1 MADKDEKNKDP
12 KGEERF
18 DPKPVQVGGE
28 SIVDR
33 LLPHRNKILGI
44 IAAGF
49 AVYGVIAIFIHFR
62 DAKREK
68 HTEELAA
75 VLDIANRPV
84 KQAGMP
90 ETGAEP
96 GAKVKP
102 FDTETDRANAVISEL
117 AKQGPEVGGAA
128 YRASQLVNAG
138 KLDDAITEYR
148 KAQREPGLDGVLA
161 REGLGLALEMKATAK
176 GVDAA
181 TGQKGLEEALATFKT
196 MQPDD
201 KGPGAAYA
209 HYHQGRILVELGKK
223 DEAKAEF
230 QKAKD
235 ISKDKEPELAELI
248 DQRLAMLGA

>member
-1 MADKDEKNKDP
+1 VADKDEKNKDP

-33 LLPHRNKILGI
+33 LLPHRNKILAI
-44 IAAGF
+44 IGAGF
-49 AVYGVIAIFIHFR
+49 AVYGVIAIVIHFR
-62 DAKREK
+62 DSKREK
-68 HTEELAA
+68 QTAELAA
-75 VLDIANRPV
+75 VLDVANRPV
-84 KQAGMP
+84 KQPGMP
-90 ETGAEP
+90 EEP
-96 GAKVKP
+96 GAKVQP
-102 FDTETDRANAVISEL
+102 FANETERANAVISEL
-117 AKQGPEVGGAA
+117 AKQGGDSASPAFK
-128 YRASQLVNAG
+128 ASQLVNAG
-138 KLDDAITEYR
+138 KLDDAIAEYR
-148 KAQREPGLDGVLA
+148 KAQKEPGLDGVLA

-181 TGQKGLEEALATFKT
+181 TGQKGLEEALAAFKS

-209 HYHQGRILVELGKK
+209 HYHQGRILVQLGKK

-235 ISKDKEPELAELI
+235 INKDKEQDLAELV

>member
-12 KGEERF
+12 KGEARF

-33 LLPHRNKILGI
+33 LLPHKNKILAI

-49 AVYGVIAIFIHFR
+49 AVYGVIAIVIHFR
-62 DAKREK
+62 DSKREK

-75 VLDIANRPV
+75 VLDVASTPV
-84 KQAGMP
+84 KQPGMP
-90 ETGAEP
+90 EEP

-102 FDTETDRANAVISEL
+102 FENEAARAAAVVAEL
-117 AKQGPEVGGAA
+117 QKQGADSASPAF
-128 YRASQLVNAG
+128 RASQLVNAG
-138 KLDDAITEYR
+138 KLDEAITEYR

-161 REGLGLALEMKATAK
+161 REGLGLALEMKASAK

-181 TGQKGLEEALATFKT
+181 TSQKGLEEALATFKT

-209 HYHQGRILVELGKK
+209 HYHAARILVQLGKK

-235 ISKDKEPELAELI
+235 LSKDKEPDLAELI
-248 DQRLAMLGA
+248 DQRLATLGA